1 MRGKLTR
8 NHIILLGSLFAFS
21 GSFFFALLYL
31 GQWLELDE
39 PLRHSGAI
47 VVVGGGVPFRAM
59 EAARLYHSGW
69 APEVWLTQGLPDESS
84 VTMEKLG
91 IPVTPEYE
99 LSRRVLLKLGVPAGV
114 ILVVPGF
121 VDNTLAELKA
131 VHSYAQSHR
140 TDAVI
145 LVSSKY
151 HARRMRTIWNSFSDA
166 APPAIVRYPYGE
178 AFDGRRWWRT
188 TTDALATFREAFGIL
203 NAWAGFP
210 IAPRER

>member
-1 MRGKLTR
+1 MRGKLSR
-8 NHIILLGSLFAFS
+8 NRIILLGSVIAFS
-21 GSFFFALLYL
+21 GLFFFALRHL

-59 EAARLYHSGW
+59 EAATLYHSGW
-69 APEVWLTQGLPDESS
+69 APEVWLTQGLPHENDLA
-84 VTMEKLG
+84 MERLG
-91 IPVTPEYE
+91 IPMTSEHE
-99 LSRRVLLKLGVPAGV
+99 LSRLVLLKLGVPPSA
-114 ILVVPGF
+114 IQVVPGF
-121 VDNTLAELKA
+121 VDNTVAELA
-131 VHSYAQSHR
+131 AIRSYAQSR
-140 TDAVI
+140 SPGALI

-151 HARRMRTIWNSFSDA
+151 HARRIRTIWNSV
-166 APPAIVRYPYGE
+166 APADVAVIVRYPAGDG
-178 AFDGRRWWRT
+178 FDAQRWWRT